1 LSGDELPHLITTI
14 PGPASQQLAARLQR
28 VESPNI
34 TSLHPQPPI
43 FWQHARGANVRD
55 VDGNIYIDLTS
66 GFGVANAGHANE
78 AVIAALTEQAKLL
91 AHALGDVYPAEIKVR
106 LLERIAEVMPGDLS
120 VSILGSSGAEAV
132 EAALKTA
139 VMRTKRSGILAFHNS
154 YHGLTYGALATTH
167 RSHFRDPFT
176 KQLFGGVRFATFP
189 QHDNERDAVLSE
201 IDEVLE
207 NAEASE
213 HPTGCIIVEPIQ
225 GRGGIVIP
233 PNWFLR
239 ELRERCDA
247 RNRILIFD
255 EIYVGWG
262 RTGRW
267 LACEHWNVIPD
278 VAVIGKGLSGALP
291 ISAAVGTPTVMNA
304 WPPSTGEAIH
314 TSTFIGNPIACAAA
328 LAQIDEIESKRLLQ
342 RAIDLGVRIDARTLS
357 WPARLNGVTS
367 VRGHGLIQAVELA
380 DGERALRVVHECM
393 RHGIL
398 LLVEG
403 PNANV
408 LAITP
413 PAVITEEQ
421 LDHALDVIEHVVS
434 DAHSLP
440 FRH

>member
-1 LSGDELPHLITTI
+1 LNGDELPHLITTI

-34 TSLHPQPPI
+34 TSLQPQPPI

-66 GFGVANAGHANE
+66 GFGVANTGHSNE
-78 AVIAALTEQAKLL
+78 AVVTALSEQAKLL

-120 VSILGSSGAEAV
+120 VSILSSSGAEAV

-139 VMRTKRSGILAFHNS
+139 MMRTRRSGVLAFKNS

-167 RSHFRDPFT
+167 RSHFRDPFAT
-176 KQLFGGVRFATFP
+176 QLFPGVQFASFP
-189 QHDNERDAVLSE
+189 QRDGERDSVLAE
-201 IDEVLE
+201 IDAALDH
-207 NAEASE
+207 AETTE
-213 HPTGCIIVEPIQ
+213 HPIGCIIVEPIQ

-233 PNWFLR
+233 PDWFLH

-247 RNRILIFD
+247 RSRILIFD

-262 RTGRW
+262 RTGQW
-267 LACEHWNVIPD
+267 LACERWNVLPD

-291 ISAAVGTPTVMNA
+291 ISAAVGTPAVMSA
-304 WPPSTGEAIH
+304 WPASTGEAIH

-328 LAQIDEIESKRLLQ
+328 LAQIDEIESRDLLQ
-342 RAIDLGVRIDARTLS
+342 RARDLGARIDARISS
-357 WPARLNGVTS
+357 WPAELNGIIS

-380 DGERALRVVHECM
+380 DGERALRVVHECL
-393 RHGIL
+393 RQGIM

-403 PNANV
+403 RGANV

-413 PAVITEEQ
+413 PAVITVEQ
-421 LDHALDVIEHVVS
+421 LDHALDVIERVLRR
-434 DAHSLP
+434 AA
-440 FRH
+440 